1 MQVLPDVAIKPRP
14 ASDDAKPYV
23 RSYVFMRLCVAVL
36 GTAVPLVLVFGEPL
50 AFDGQPFV
58 RGSLSAYYY
67 SGARELFVGLIWAIS
82 VFLITYKTL
91 EWTRE
96 ALLSTV
102 AGLAAIVVAVFPTA
116 RPGDGFP
123 LTPLQEWLG
132 ESVVEKI
139 HFGAAAVFILALAWI
154 SSYFARYRNRRHR
167 LHWACAGVIA
177 LAAGLA
183 LIAAFTG
190 DPDKGILI
198 AEWAAIWAFA
208 ASWLATVE
216 LELLLGRD

>member
-14 ASDDAKPYV
+14 TSDDAKPYV
-23 RSYVFMRLCVAVL
+23 RSYVFMRLCAAAL
-36 GTAVPLVLVFGEPL
+36 GIAVPLVLVFGEPL
-50 AFDGQPFV
+50 VFDGQPFV

-82 VFLITYKTL
+82 VFLITYKIL
-91 EWTRE
+91 EWSRE

-102 AGLAAIVVAVFPTA
+102 AGLAAIAVAVFPTA
-116 RPGDGFP
+116 RPGEGFA

-139 HFGAAAVFILALAWI
+139 HFIAAAVFILALAWI
-154 SSYFARYRNRRHR
+154 SSYFARYRDTYRR
-167 LHWACAGVIA
+167 LHWAAAGVIV

-183 LIAAFTG
+183 LLAALTG

-198 AEWAAIWAFA
+198 AEWSAIWSFGAW
-208 ASWLATVE
+208 WLATVE
-216 LELLLGRD
+216 VDLLFRET